1 MPSTIFF
8 SAFSSSVLAVFHPA
22 ADQLAGNS
30 AEILVTGIG
39 QKTWNPSACRQSC
52 REAQG
57 LPRGHLLCH
66 SGLVVIE
73 PPGASLLD
81 LAHRVSTLEASDDGS
96 DRRVVDGIQGV
107 EDRPGKLVGI
117 RQLVEEIRQLP
128 LPGAGGNAVE
138 TRVRSQQFSNRLL
151 SLSRF
156 GTVMELHNQSRR
168 WYSLPRNTSRFIL
181 Y

>member
-8 SAFSSSVLAVFHPA
+8 SCLLVIRVLAVFHPA

-39 QKTWNPSACRQSC
+39 QKTSGIRQHADKVAEKPEVC
-52 REAQG
+52 Q
-57 LPRGHLLCH
+57 RGHLLCH

-81 LAHRVSTLEASDDGS
+81 LAHRVGILETSDDGS
-96 DRRVVDGIQGV
+96 DRRVVNGIQGV

-117 RQLVEEIRQLP
+117 RQLVEEIPPAAPPERWWKCCRIPCPAPAVQTASCRCLASHRN
-128 LPGAGGNAVE
+128 GAA
-138 TRVRSQQFSNRLL
+138 
-151 SLSRF
+151 
-156 GTVMELHNQSRR
+156 
-168 WYSLPRNTSRFIL
+168 
-181 Y
+181 